1 MLLSISTHHLAL
13 GLVAVVLEREREV
26 SASTLARGQASLT
39 VLLAACGRHGA
50 ARGVHL
56 TNEQPEP
63 ATLSWIPQPGP
74 CVNRPCTEHL
84 K

>member
-13 GLVAVVLEREREV
+13 GLEWQYGS